1 MSDHKLGVWPSGQNN
16 FAHWLVLIWHRE
28 GRAVLSP
35 SLGSNSTD
43 TPKTNPQ
50 TPGVPRGPR
59 GDRAPTEESHRHNGW
74 LSLPLA
80 ASPDNYCTHMQK
92 NLMRRLPL
100 KADVPHGETFG
111 SATSFTVLFAPTQ
124 FMRTS
129 CTHEIG
135 TLRMNFGSATSL
147 AVLFYIRA
155 TR

>member
-1 MSDHKLGVWPSGQNN
+1 MYSKREDVSQT
-16 FAHWLVLIWHRE
+16 LVTL
-28 GRAVLSP
+28 L
-35 SLGSNSTD
+35 D
-43 TPKTNPQ
+43 
-50 TPGVPRGPR
+50 PGVEGANRRKPKAQRL
-59 GDRAPTEESHRHNGW
+59 ALIA
-74 LSLPLA
+74 LSS
-80 ASPDNYCTHMQK
+80 SPDNYCTHVQK
-92 NLMRRLPL
+92 NLMRRLQL